1 MLPPPFF
8 IFILF
13 IYGLFIF
20 LLHWVFLV
28 ALRHVGS

>member
-8 IFILF
+8 IFI
-13 IYGLFIF
+13 LFIF